1 MVLPGTITPA
11 LVQEVSEPCPARDA
25 PGMYFQCIYS
35 ALDLCFGRS
44 GLHCPLLQSIPVA
57 VPSQGKAP
65 APMSEGSHSGSWL
78 IFCPHLTLSCSLPLG
93 SIPLSLPSA
102 QDSVSWA

>member
-11 LVQEVSEPCPARDA
+11 LVQEVSEPCPTRGG
-25 PGMYFQCIYS
+25 PGIYFQCIYS
-35 ALDLCFGRS
+35 VLDIS

-65 APMSEGSHSGSWL
+65 AQMSEGSHSGNWL
-78 IFCPHLTLSCSLPLG
+78 IFYPHLTLSCSLPLG
-93 SIPLSLPSA
+93 SIPFSLPSA
-102 QDSVSWA
+102 QDSVS